1 MESRARGLSY
11 IYLTQQDTSNDKKL
25 EESRKTGS
33 ACYLPPRFAKLAIK
47 TATQTRRIRLELG
60 NRTSITCGCLRQ

>member
-25 EESRKTGS
+25 ESRKTGS
-33 ACYLPPRFAKLAIK
+33 ACYLLPRFAKLSIK

>member
-25 EESRKTGS
+25 ESRNQA
-33 ACYLPPRFAKLAIK
+33 ACYLPPRFAKLSIK